1 MEEIA
6 GGAEVLA
13 NSEELNVLTFKDGV
27 TITAIIER
35 ITQNKL
41 R

>member
-1 MEEIA
+1 MKEIA
-6 GGAEVLA
+6 GGVEVLA
-13 NSEELNVLTFKDGV
+13 NGEVVNVLTFKDGV